1 MKDKRVSP
9 MTHLATM
16 QIDKS
21 GEQLHELFATEPCR
35 GDDEYG
41 FEASLASSRHIG
53 AKMSVEQVAE
63 RIWRRWS

>member
-1 MKDKRVSP
+1 
-9 MTHLATM
+9 M